1 MSEVQAGERT
11 SRSADRE
18 LAARG
23 LLFDMDGVLVSSAR
37 SAERAWAVWAA
48 EYGVDAHALLK
59 VMHGRRSEDTIAE
72 FLPADRIPAALARIE
87 QIEIGDAGGVPEIPG
102 AGALLRSLPR
112 SVWAVV
118 TSASNELARVRLS
131 AAGLPDPPALITADD
146 VARGKPA
153 PDPYLAG
160 ARALRV
166 DPADVIVFEDAA
178 PGVASGHAAGARV
191 VGVGPHALSADVVVP
206 DLTRLTYAD
215 GVLTVW

>member
-1 MSEVQAGERT
+1 M
-11 SRSADRE
+11 E

-23 LLFDMDGVLVSSAR
+23 LLFDMDGVLVSSAA

-48 EYGVDAHALLK
+48 EYGVDFEAVLA
-59 VMHGRRSEDTIAE
+59 VMHGRRSQDTAAR
-72 FLPADRIPAALARIE
+72 FLPAERVAEAVARIDK
-87 QIEIGDAGGVPEIPG
+87 IELDDAAGVPEVPG

-118 TSASNELARVRLS
+118 TSAPVELAHTRIR
-131 AAGLPDPPALITADD
+131 AAGLPDPPKLVTAAD
-146 VARGKPA
+146 VTRGKPA

-160 ARALRV
+160 AQALGLAAS
-166 DPADVIVFEDAA
+166 DTIVFEDAE

-206 DLTRLTYAD
+206 DLLRVTYAN
-215 GVLTVW
+215 GMLRMSSH